1 MTANEVREALKA
13 YMEIRN
19 ACLLSSDLLYIGSNG
34 KPVKNPSEAV
44 STHVKK
50 SGWRKVG
57 VAYNLSWTVDDPV
70 LENSED
76 RFGKYFIFKSRATVV
91 APCGRYTSA
100 LGVCSSRNPFFSKA
114 HGLDIQPNPE
124 DIAMMSQTVAV
135 NRAISDMVGGGE
147 VTAEE
152 IMGKT
157 VREETAEK
165 QRAQS
170 EPAKKQLREKK
181 PPAPASPIQPPATLP
196 EPAKEEDVLA
206 LLEWFTRAREAGMTD
221 EAYNNMLG
229 HFAPGCSYNE
239 LATIEEWLVKHYPDQ
254 KPEKP

>member
-1 MTANEVREALKA
+1 
-13 YMEIRN
+13 MEIRN
-19 ACLLSSDLLYIGSNG
+19 SCLSESDLLYIGSNG

-76 RFGKYFIFKSRATVV
+76 RFGKYFIFKIRATIV
-91 APCGRYTSA
+91 APNGRYTSA
-100 LGVCSSRNPFFSKA
+100 LGVCSSRNPFFSRA
-114 HGLDIQPNPE
+114 HGIDIQPNPE

-147 VTAEE
+147 ITAEE
-152 IMGKT
+152 IMGKI
-157 VREETAEK
+157 VREET
-165 QRAQS
+165 S
-170 EPAKKQLREKK
+170 EKK
-181 PPAPASPIQPPATLP
+181 RKQSPPASKYSPSNGIPCATQPAALP
-196 EPAKEEDVLA
+196 DFLKSAAKESDVLYM
-206 LLEWFTRAREAGMTD
+206 LEWFNMARVAGMND
-221 EAYNNMLG
+221 ESYNNMRG
-229 HFAPGCSYNE
+229 HFAPGCTNKE
-239 LATIEEWLVKHYPDQ
+239 LSTIEKWLVKHYPDQ